1 MLKFQI
7 ATIEGREK
15 KEEGFGDL
23 RSSQTIFRKIIRE
36 MEGEDS
42 ADWAS
47 LLRTK
52 PRPTLQ
58 SPRRRFQG
66 TPRPSFPLLSLV
78 PGYNVSVNSVRELES
93 SPVSALNSRRFSLRQ
108 RISLWLVTWASY
120 FAIALIGPTLRY
132 SISWEEPP
140 SAPDATY
147 ERPVIYCFWHRAV
160 FAGAW
165 LWRNVGAAV
174 MVSRSFDGEFIA
186 RTIERLGFVAVRG
199 SSSRG
204 GAQGLLGLKSQ
215 LEQGNPVVFTIDG
228 PRGPKYVAK
237 PGPVLLSRTTVLPMV
252 AFYVAVEGP
261 WVLKT
266 WDALIIPKPFSRA
279 LVRFS
284 AKMRVPPNANDT
296 QMADFH
302 GELQAALDRVTAF
315 AEANV
320 ARVGS
325 NEFPVLGT

>member
-1 MLKFQI
+1 M
-7 ATIEGREK
+7 
-15 KEEGFGDL
+15 
-23 RSSQTIFRKIIRE
+23 
-36 MEGEDS
+36 
-42 ADWAS
+42 
-47 LLRTK
+47 
-52 PRPTLQ
+52 
-58 SPRRRFQG
+58 
-66 TPRPSFPLLSLV
+66 
-78 PGYNVSVNSVRELES
+78 S
-93 SPVSALNSRRFSLRQ
+93 SPAEPSPPPSPFTLRQ
-108 RISLWLVTWASY
+108 RISLWLVTHASY
-120 FAIALIGPTLRY
+120 LAISLIGPTLRY

-140 SAPDATY
+140 SPPDATY
-147 ERPVIYCFWHRAV
+147 ERPVIYAFWHRAV

-186 RTIERLGFVAVRG
+186 RTIEKLGFAAVRG

-204 GAQGLLGLKSQ
+204 GAEALLGLKAQ

-237 PGPVLLSRTTVLPMV
+237 QGPVLLSRAAALPMA
-252 AFYVAVEGP
+252 AFYIAVNDP
-261 WVLKT
+261 WVLNT
-266 WDALIIPKPFSRA
+266 WDAFVIPKPFSRA

-284 AKMRVPPNANDT
+284 KKMQVPPSADDA

-302 GELQAALDRVTAF
+302 RRLQSALERVTTF

-325 NEFPVLGT
+325 PEFPILQK

>member
-1 MLKFQI
+1 MN
-7 ATIEGREK
+7 
-15 KEEGFGDL
+15 
-23 RSSQTIFRKIIRE
+23 
-36 MEGEDS
+36 S
-42 ADWAS
+42 APA
-47 LLRTK
+47 LE
-52 PRPTLQ
+52 PNPTSALD
-58 SPRRRFQG
+58 PRRF
-66 TPRPSFPLLSLV
+66 T
-78 PGYNVSVNSVRELES
+78 
-93 SPVSALNSRRFSLRQ
+93 LRQ
-108 RISLWLVTWASY
+108 RISLWLVAWASY
-120 FAIALIGPTLRY
+120 IAISLIGPTLHY
-132 SISWEEPP
+132 SISWEELP
-140 SAPDATY
+140 SPPDATY

-186 RTIERLGFVAVRG
+186 RTIEKLGFVAVRG

-237 PGPVLLSRTTVLPMV
+237 PGPVLLSRTTTLPMV
-252 AFYVAVEGP
+252 AFYVAVEDP
-261 WVLKT
+261 WVLNT
-266 WDALIIPKPFSRA
+266 WDSLIIPKPFSKA

-284 AKMRVPPNANDT
+284 RKMWVPPDAGDA
-296 QMADFH
+296 QMTDLH
-302 GELQAALDRVTAF
+302 GELQAALESVTAF

-325 NEFPVLGT
+325 DGFPILTRERRTNASTSH